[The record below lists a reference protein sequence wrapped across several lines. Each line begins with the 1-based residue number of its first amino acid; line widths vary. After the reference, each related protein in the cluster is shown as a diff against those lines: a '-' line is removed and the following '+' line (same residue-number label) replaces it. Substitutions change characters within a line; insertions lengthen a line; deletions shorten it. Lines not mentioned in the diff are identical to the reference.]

1 MNATND
7 VVRVVVAAPEP
18 ARTLLLPQHLA
29 WCAMW
34 ILLRPSSSLKTPRI
48 SFVLSA
54 DILLRTSELYT
65 DVREEDCE

>member
-7 VVRVVVAAPEP
+7 VVQVVVAAPEP
-18 ARTLLLPQHLA
+18 AQTFLLPWHLA

-34 ILLRPSSSLKTPRI
+34 ILLRPLSSSKTPGI
-48 SFVLSA
+48 SFVLSV

-65 DVREEDCE
+65 DVQEEDHE